1 MRFFKRR
8 KKEPEHEKIEINNP
22 IISNAVIEL
31 AQMEGK
37 DIDGDIIHVFNNIY
51 FVHVLNNRVVLLN
64 KIKNCR

>member
-1 MRFFKRR
+1 MRFFERR
-8 KKEPEHEKIEINNP
+8 KKEPEYEKIEINNP

-37 DIDGDIIHVFNNIY
+37 DTNGDIIHVFNNIY
-51 FVHVLNNRVVLLN
+51 FVHILNNRVVLLN